1 MGWARRAVL
10 LFAGC
15 IGAVLLGIALS
26 IALARPAGAATLP
39 APTPAVPA
47 AVDTATAPPVT
58 GALPGLVGS
67 PVAIPNAITG
77 VTAAAGGGVPPVPT
91 VPLPGQLPVP
101 KLPSPQVTTLPV
113 PHTATPILPAAAVG
127 APGTGG
133 PAHAPKA
140 EPSSIGHAGPAGHR
154 SAHPLPAA
162 PASPVPAPAHEL
174 PSPSFPL
181 GSGLAGNG
189 SLTPGHGNGLG
200 NAIAL
205 MVLLLAAAG
214 IGSVFLRRRLSPPPL
229 FDSRFAPPG

>member
-77 VTAAAGGGVPPVPT
+77 VTAAAGRIGV
-91 VPLPGQLPVP
+91 
-101 KLPSPQVTTLPV
+101 
-113 PHTATPILPAAAVG
+113 AVW
-127 APGTGG
+127 GTGKVVTCG
-133 PAHAPKA
+133 
-140 EPSSIGHAGPAGHR
+140 
-154 SAHPLPAA
+154 
-162 PASPVPAPAHEL
+162 
-174 PSPSFPL
+174 L
-181 GSGLAGNG
+181 GSLGTG
-189 SLTPGHGNGLG
+189 S
-200 NAIAL
+200 
-205 MVLLLAAAG
+205 
-214 IGSVFLRRRLSPPPL
+214 
-229 FDSRFAPPG
+229 